1 MKFLVYANLNDNYS
15 VSNCREISKKR
26 ARAFNPPPSRIKFPK
41 IPLDKLFSSSSSEI
55 FIFRVRVRSPAWQSY
70 LHFMYKNLIE

>member
-26 ARAFNPPPSRIKFPK
+26 ARAFNPPPSRTKFPK
-41 IPLDKLFSSSSSEI
+41 IPVGIELRGLFNCEKLST
-55 FIFRVRVRSPAWQSY
+55 
-70 LHFMYKNLIE
+70 

>member
-26 ARAFNPPPSRIKFPK
+26 ARAFKPPPSCTNFIK
-41 IPLDKLFSSSSSEI
+41 IP
-55 FIFRVRVRSPAWQSY
+55 VG
-70 LHFMYKNLIE
+70 IELKG

>member
-26 ARAFNPPPSRIKFPK
+26 ARAFNPPPSRTKFPK
-41 IPLDKLFSSSSSEI
+41 IP
-55 FIFRVRVRSPAWQSY
+55 VG
-70 LHFMYKNLIE
+70 IELKG

>member
-26 ARAFNPPPSRIKFPK
+26 ARAFNPPPVVQRFQ
-41 IPLDKLFSSSSSEI
+41 KL
-55 FIFRVRVRSPAWQSY
+55 QSDNSTV
-70 LHFMYKNLIE
+70 KN